1 MKVLAVP
8 EVIEYL
14 NNLVDILFEKYGK
27 DMQYAVFKKTN
38 IHHGIYFLRC
48 TEKTEKKFTLFA
60 TLPITT
66 LLRNIY
72 K

>member
-27 DMQYAVFKKTN
+27 DMQYAVFKKNKHTSWYIFFTVYIEN
-38 IHHGIYFLRC
+38 GE
-48 TEKTEKKFTLFA
+48 EKYLIRYIA
-60 TLPITT
+60 
-66 LLRNIY
+66 NNYY